1 MRFLRVLA
9 VSAVFCPGMLLSQR
23 ATVAPSSKSA
33 SAAFDTSR
41 LARID
46 SWVQRLIT
54 EGKIPGAVVM
64 LTHDGRTVYHK
75 AFGNRDLGTRVAQQP
90 NDIFRIA
97 SQTKAITSL
106 AVHQAERAAP
116 RVAICIRYLCLP

>member
-1 MRFLRVLA
+1 
-9 VSAVFCPGMLLSQR
+9 
-23 ATVAPSSKSA
+23 
-33 SAAFDTSR
+33 
-41 LARID
+41 
-46 SWVQRLIT
+46 
-54 EGKIPGAVVM
+54 M

-90 NDIFRIA
+90 KDIFRIA